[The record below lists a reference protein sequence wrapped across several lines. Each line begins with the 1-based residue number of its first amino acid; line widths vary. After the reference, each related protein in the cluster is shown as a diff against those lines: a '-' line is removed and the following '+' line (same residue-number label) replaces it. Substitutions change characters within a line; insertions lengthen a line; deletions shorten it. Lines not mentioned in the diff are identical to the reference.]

1 MSIKLND
8 LFSKLEGWHKKALLV
23 IAIITAT
30 QFLTPY
36 VINVYDFFKNSYK
49 VQRDYNGISDR
60 LNNLED
66 YTEVLNGIVDGVGDT
81 RYHRGVRYLITKGAK
96 DRPVEY
102 NSWNSEQKLRWDLA
116 YCDWYYKSAD
126 TDGIIKWFGAKY
138 NTQKDIFSYIDH
150 NGIHHEIKTI
160 KDSKLLKYY

>member
-49 VQRDYNGISDR
+49 VQRDYNG
-60 LNNLED
+60 
-66 YTEVLNGIVDGVGDT
+66 
-81 RYHRGVRYLITKGAK
+81 
-96 DRPVEY
+96 
-102 NSWNSEQKLRWDLA
+102 
-116 YCDWYYKSAD
+116 
-126 TDGIIKWFGAKY
+126 
-138 NTQKDIFSYIDH
+138 
-150 NGIHHEIKTI
+150 
-160 KDSKLLKYY
+160 